1 VLRYALVRGALL
13 IAGLLVSSALIF
25 LTLRV
30 FPGDVAQLIA
40 GTQASPAEVEALR
53 ESLGLNQPLLAQY
66 ADWIG
71 GILRGD
77 LGTSLLSGASVGEEL
92 LLKAQV
98 TVPLG
103 IMSLVIAVLIAVP
116 FGILAALRRGHRDG
130 TALSVGAQAL
140 AAVPVVWAG
149 MMLIVVFSVWL
160 GWLPPQGFPRT
171 GWSTPG
177 RAIEALLLPALTIG
191 IVEGAMLMQRDPA
204 GRRTGLR
211 PHRGRQGSDED
222 PRPHPARHPG
232 GRALHHHGP
241 RPPGRRDHRR
251 LGRDRAAVHAS
262 GHRPHARDRR
272 RHPRPRQGAERA
284 ARADRLRAGGR
295 FPRGSAAPGDR
306 PSTAGGRMSARW
318 FPRLWRTSTG
328 RFGLIVIAIV
338 ALAAVVSLFW
348 TPFDP
353 RASNIG
359 DRWLP
364 PGWPHLL
371 GTDDTG
377 RDILSL
383 LMAGART
390 TVFVSVGAGLVAT
403 VVGIAL
409 AALGALT
416 TRLVRETVA
425 VFVDILIAF
434 PVLLIAM
441 MISSVWGG
449 SLWVVI
455 WAVGIGFGVNIARVT
470 WPELRRVQQ
479 SDFVLAARASGLT
492 PAQSL
497 VRHLLPNVAPV
508 FIVQLS
514 WSMAVA
520 VLAEAGLSYLGF
532 GASVVEPSWGL
543 LLADLQR
550 YIGVHPLTVIW
561 PGLTITLTVLALN
574 LLGDGLRE
582 ATDPTLRHRAA
593 ETHTPAVVA

>member
-1 VLRYALVRGALL
+1 
-13 IAGLLVSSALIF
+13 
-25 LTLRV
+25 
-30 FPGDVAQLIA
+30 
-40 GTQASPAEVEALR
+40 
-53 ESLGLNQPLLAQY
+53 
-66 ADWIG
+66 
-71 GILRGD
+71 
-77 LGTSLLSGASVGEEL
+77 
-92 LLKAQV
+92 
-98 TVPLG
+98 
-103 IMSLVIAVLIAVP
+103 
-116 FGILAALRRGHRDG
+116 
-130 TALSVGAQAL
+130 
-140 AAVPVVWAG
+140 
-149 MMLIVVFSVWL
+149 
-160 GWLPPQGFPRT
+160 
-171 GWSTPG
+171 
-177 RAIEALLLPALTIG
+177 
-191 IVEGAMLMQRDPA
+191 
-204 GRRTGLR
+204 
-211 PHRGRQGSDED
+211 
-222 PRPHPARHPG
+222 
-232 GRALHHHGP
+232 
-241 RPPGRRDHRR
+241 
-251 LGRDRAAVHAS
+251 
-262 GHRPHARDRR
+262 
-272 RHPRPRQGAERA
+272 
-284 ARADRLRAGGR
+284 
-295 FPRGSAAPGDR
+295 
-306 PSTAGGRMSARW
+306 MSARW

-425 VFVDILIAF
+425 AFVDILIAF

-470 WPELRRVQQ
+470 RPELRRVQQ

-497 VRHLLPNVAPV
+497 VRHLLRCSSCSSRGRWPWPSSRRPACRTSASGPRLWNRAGGCCSR
-508 FIVQLS
+508 ISSATSACTLS
-514 WSMAVA
+514 
-520 VLAEAGLSYLGF
+520 
-532 GASVVEPSWGL
+532 P
-543 LLADLQR
+543 
-550 YIGVHPLTVIW
+550 
-561 PGLTITLTVLALN
+561 
-574 LLGDGLRE
+574 
-582 ATDPTLRHRAA
+582 
-593 ETHTPAVVA
+593 